1 MWWLIAHNPTIPMN
15 ASTKWMSRAHALI
28 PLTEQEGQ
36 VRDLL
41 LEQRLTHLTH
51 AVFPNGGRLI
61 VVDFFLSDRRT
72 VLECWKTTGRRGV
85 ALGWMERNAAF
96 IDVKFRRLKGLNPGI
111 RCVALAEAP
120 CVEVAILARVLG
132 EVLVHADGLAF
143 SIDGLGSIIKAGG
156 AS

>member
-1 MWWLIAHNPTIPMN
+1 MQP
-15 ASTKWMSRAHALI
+15 SSKWMSRAHALI
-28 PLTEQEGQ
+28 PLTEQERQ

-51 AVFPNGGRLI
+51 AVFPNQGRLI

-72 VLECWKTTGRRGV
+72 VLECWRTAGRRGV
-85 ALGWMERNAAF
+85 TLGWMERNAAF
-96 IDVKFRRLKGLNPGI
+96 IDVKFRRLKGGYPGI

-120 CVEVAILARVLG
+120 REEPATLARVLG
-132 EVLVHADGLAF
+132 ELLVHADGLAF
-143 SIDGLGSIIKAGG
+143 SIDDLRSAILTAGG

>member
-1 MWWLIAHNPTIPMN
+1 
-15 ASTKWMSRAHALI
+15 MSRAHALI
-28 PLTEQEGQ
+28 PLTEQEGE

-51 AVFPNGGRLI
+51 AVFPNEGRLI

-72 VLECWKTTGRRGV
+72 ILECWKTTGRRGV

-96 IDVKFRRLKGLNPGI
+96 IDVKFRRLKGAYPGL

-120 CVEVAILARVLG
+120 HVEPATLARVIG
-132 EVLVHADGLAF
+132 ELLVHADCVAF
-143 SIDGLGSIIKAGG
+143 SIDGLRSAVLKVGG
-156 AS
+156 AN

>member
-1 MWWLIAHNPTIPMN
+1 MN
-15 ASTKWMSRAHALI
+15 TSAKWMSRAHALI
-28 PLTEQEGQ
+28 PLTAQEMQ

-96 IDVKFRRLKGLNPGI
+96 IDVKFRRLKGLHPGI

-120 CVEVAILARVLG
+120 HVELATLDRVIG
-132 EVLVHADGLAF
+132 ELLVHADGVAF
-143 SIDGLGSIIKAGG
+143 SVDDLRSAILKAGG
-156 AS
+156 AN

>member
-1 MWWLIAHNPTIPMN
+1 
-15 ASTKWMSRAHALI
+15 MSRAHALI
-28 PLTEQEGQ
+28 PLTEQEQQ

-51 AVFPNGGRLI
+51 AVFPNQGRLI

-72 VLECWKTTGRRGV
+72 VLECWKTTGSRGV

-96 IDVKFRRLKGLNPGI
+96 IDVKFRRLKDLHPGI
-111 RCVALAEAP
+111 SCVAFAEAP
-120 CVEVAILARVLG
+120 HVDTATLTRVLG
-132 EVLVHADGLAF
+132 EVLVNADGLAF
-143 SIDGLGSIIKAGG
+143 SLDGLQSAILKVGG